1 MIKQLHIKVG
11 KIEVCIKSLN
21 KYDVY
26 LVDGFPS
33 GKEIMASSISI

>member
-1 MIKQLHIKVG
+1 MIKQLHIKLG

-26 LVDGFPS
+26 LVDGFLLE
-33 GKEIMASSISI
+33 EIMASSISI